1 MEIKVTKVEMFQALR
16 RDIELVTERR
26 DAMAANGEI
35 IKARENELY
44 LVHLRR
50 QLKQEEAA

>member
-16 RDIELVTERR
+16 RDIKLVTERR

-35 IKARENELY
+35 IKARENHKY
-44 LVHLRR
+44 LRHLRR
-50 QLKQEEAA
+50 QLEMEEAA